1 MPCNALVM
9 AAPIALLPAARD
21 TLFLAA
27 PVSFRGH
34 LVQYAGRIL
43 RPFPG
48 KGTAEIHD
56 YHDIAISVLA
66 ASLAKR
72 SPRYTS
78 LGFLTPAASST
89 PRVRLRPGKSL
100 TRPSDTQCVITRDL
114 GLVRLE
120 TQPLLNHARQHR
132 WRAQPTAPCA
142 YSILTSTNKDG
153 NRDVPHKER
162 LLQTA
167 PATHETRPTGP
178 GLTCEFDGGR
188 CWVRTNV
195 G

>member
-78 LGFLTPAASST
+78 LGFLTPPHL
-89 PRVRLRPGKSL
+89 PRPEFACG
-100 TRPSDTQCVITRDL
+100 P
-114 GLVRLE
+114 E
-120 TQPLLNHARQHR
+120 NH
-132 WRAQPTAPCA
+132 
-142 YSILTSTNKDG
+142 
-153 NRDVPHKER
+153 
-162 LLQTA
+162 
-167 PATHETRPTGP
+167 
-178 GLTCEFDGGR
+178 
-188 CWVRTNV
+188 
-195 G
+195 